1 MSAKSRRKGAVGE
14 REFLSFLEGHLPS
27 ICFQRNYDQAAFGG
41 SDLIGLP
48 NISLEIKR
56 YKVGNV
62 HRREW
67 WQQSC
72 DNAEKE
78 SLIPML
84 AYRFDRSDWQTV
96 VPLQWMANEI
106 VDNPRDMIACMPAS
120 YWIEEVKKRL

>member
-1 MSAKSRRKGAVGE
+1 MSGKSRNKGARGE
-14 REFLSFLEGHLPS
+14 REFLSLLECHFPDFF
-27 ICFQRNYDQAAFGG
+27 FQRNYDQAALGG

-67 WQQSC
+67 WEQSC

-84 AYRFDRSDWQTV
+84 AYRFDRSDWQTG

-106 VDNPRDMIACMPAS
+106 VDNPREMIACMPAS
-120 YWIEEVKKRL
+120 FWIEEVKKRL